1 MIRSWADV
9 ASAGRRAM
17 IRKAFVMWVNPD
29 AHTEYKRR
37 HDEIWPELTAVLKAH
52 GAHNYA
58 IYLDPKTSTLFATVE
73 IESEE
78 RWDAVAS
85 TEVCQRWWKYMADI
99 MPSNPDNSP
108 KSADLREVFF
118 LA

>member
-1 MIRSWADV
+1 
-9 ASAGRRAM
+9 M
-17 IRKAFVMWVNPD
+17 IRKAFVMWVNPE
-29 AHTEYKRR
+29 AHAEYKRR
-37 HDEIWPELTAVLKAH
+37 HDEIWPELSAVLKAH

-58 IYLDPKTSTLFATVE
+58 IYLEPKTSTLFATVE

-78 RWDAVAS
+78 RWSAVAS

-108 KSADLREVFF
+108 TSAELREVFF